1 MTSVLVRCPSCSENG
16 YIDVSEENLQDVKR
30 GLLAVNIPPD
40 IICPHSFIVYI
51 DKNLKIRDYFI
62 ADYQFQIEIP
72 LLDTLGEQ
80 KDVIVPEKHLVN
92 LNLIKLNV
100 SANLMTYIL
109 RSLFLKKKILI
120 ISEETFL
127 NNIIHNFFKYLTQN
141 NFDIDIS
148 MISKEKYNQEKK
160 QYKDCMVF
168 EGSEIINNVKKLI
181 NPKKLSIEKEIVLRF
196 LSEMDLNS
204 SLLVLRNDINKI
216 YFLSKSIVDAINS
229 LDNKEKINILK
240 INKSLEEAHN
250 IKINNIY
257 LEFLVDIVR
266 NYFKINVPGIF
277 ESFHD
282 LL

>member
-1 MTSVLVRCPSCSENG
+1 MTNILVRCPSCSGNG
-16 YIDVSEENLQDVKR
+16 YIDVAEENLKDVKR
-30 GLLAVNIPPD
+30 GLLAVNIPSD
-40 IICPHSFIVYI
+40 IICTHSFIVYI
-51 DKNLKIRDYFI
+51 DKNLVIRDYFI

-72 LLDTLGEQ
+72 VLDTLGEQ
-80 KDVIVPEKHLVN
+80 KDVIIPEKDLVN

-100 SANLMTYIL
+100 SANLMTFIFK
-109 RSLFLKKKILI
+109 SIFLKKKILI

-127 NNIIHNFFKYLTQN
+127 NNIILNFFKYITQD
-141 NFDIDIS
+141 NFAADIS
-148 MISKEKYNQEKK
+148 MISNEKFNQEKK
-160 QYKDCMVF
+160 QYKDYMVF
-168 EGSEIINNVKKLI
+168 EGSQIINNVKKLI
-181 NPKKLSIEKEIVLRF
+181 NPKKLAIEKQMVLRF

-229 LDNKEKINILK
+229 LDKNVKINILK
-240 INKSLEEAHN
+240 IYKSLEETHK
-250 IKINNIY
+250 IKINNLY

-266 NYFKINVPGIF
+266 NYFEIKVPSIF

>member
-1 MTSVLVRCPSCSENG
+1 MTKILVRCPSCSING
-16 YIDVSEENLQDVKR
+16 YIDVLEENLKDVKR
-30 GLLAVNIPPD
+30 GLLAVNIPANV
-40 IICPHSFIVYI
+40 ICSHSFIVYI
-51 DKNLKIRDYFI
+51 DNNLIIRDYFI

-72 LLDTLGEQ
+72 VLDTLGEQ
-80 KDVIVPEKHLVN
+80 KDVIVLEKYLVN

-120 ISEETFL
+120 ISDETFL
-127 NNIIHNFFKYLTQN
+127 NNIILNFFNYIAQD

-148 MISKEKYNQEKK
+148 IISKEEYKQDKK
-160 QYKDCMVF
+160 IYKDYMVF
-168 EGSEIINNVKKLI
+168 EGNEIVNNVKKLI
-181 NPKKLSIEKEIVLRF
+181 NPKKMAIEKQIVLRF

-204 SLLVLRNDINKI
+204 SLLILRNDINKI

-229 LDNKEKINILK
+229 LDKKEKINILK
-240 INKSLEEAHN
+240 INKSLEETNN
-250 IKINNIY
+250 IKINNLY

-266 NYFKINVPGIF
+266 HCFEIKVPSIF